1 MKDESIC
8 CHGECLQGRSCP
20 YREACSLEDLPVPKR
35 DAAIEL
41 RRLHTQRDALL
52 EALKNI
58 DKEFKEHGRQHWPE
72 AVKARAA
79 IAAAEGEAK

>member
-35 DAAIEL
+35 DV
-41 RRLHTQRDALL
+41 ALEVL
-52 EALKNI
+52 C
-58 DKEFKEHGRQHWPE
+58 W
-72 AVKARAA
+72 V
-79 IAAAEGEAK
+79 AAAVTVCALAVVSLGVVG